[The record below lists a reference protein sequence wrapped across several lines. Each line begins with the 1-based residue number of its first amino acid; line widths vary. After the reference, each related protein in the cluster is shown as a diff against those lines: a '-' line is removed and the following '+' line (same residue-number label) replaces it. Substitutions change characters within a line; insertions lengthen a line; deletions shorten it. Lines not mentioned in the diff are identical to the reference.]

1 MCIIC
6 IIIIIFIWGMIILCI
21 DNSEMNEYYIYGG
34 ARNKKKVYIKKNKKR
49 VDAKLMA
56 GSIDEAA
63 PPIELMPLNKYLN
76 ELKINRKKASEHI
89 ELELRLLNKELVN
102 RVIQWVRMH
111 KPIITNTV
119 NRIWTTPEHSII
131 ETNTNGRIEYS
142 IKERLTTFMLYEDGR
157 IYENPP
163 TMERPFLKCGIA
175 AEYACD
181 NVATEQAKKSP
192 PTLIRRKYRISAR
205 LNDHWM
211 IDCTYVNNGDMP
223 EVEFEYLGDD
233 YWKAPI
239 YIKDVYAYLKNI

>member
-63 PPIELMPLNKYLN
+63 PIELMPLNKYLN
-76 ELKINRKKASEHI
+76 ELKIDRKKASEHI

-175 AEYACD
+175 AEYACGD
-181 NVATEQAKKSP
+181 VATEQAKKSP

>member
-63 PPIELMPLNKYLN
+63 PIELMPLNKYLN

-102 RVIQWVRMH
+102 RVVQWVRMH

-142 IKERLTTFMLYEDGR
+142 IKERLTAFMLYEDGR

-175 AEYACD
+175 AEYACGD
-181 NVATEQAKKSP
+181 VATEQAKKSP

>member
-63 PPIELMPLNKYLN
+63 PIELMPLNKYLN

-175 AEYACD
+175 AEYACGD
-181 NVATEQAKKSP
+181 VATEQAKKSP

>member
-6 IIIIIFIWGMIILCI
+6 IIIIIFIWGMLILCI

-63 PPIELMPLNKYLN
+63 PIELMPLNKYLN
-76 ELKINRKKASEHI
+76 ELKIDRKKASEHI

-175 AEYACD
+175 AEYACGD
-181 NVATEQAKKSP
+181 VATEQAKKSP